1 MVEGLTCF
9 RVGISHTSVEG
20 QRQTFTRFAFFVFRA
35 FALFVFRFFN
45 RAFFQETNHREGNEI
60 ERDSFFVN
68 ESFLSVAGF
77 VNE

>member
-9 RVGISHTSVEG
+9 RVGISRN

-35 FALFVFRFFN
+35 FALFVFRFFD